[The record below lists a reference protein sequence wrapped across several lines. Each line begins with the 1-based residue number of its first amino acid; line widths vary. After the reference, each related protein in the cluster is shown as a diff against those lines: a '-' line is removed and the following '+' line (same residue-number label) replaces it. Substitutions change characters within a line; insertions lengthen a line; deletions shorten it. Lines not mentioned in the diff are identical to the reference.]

1 MKKIIAIFLVLF
13 LATGCDGD
21 SEMLSCSNTTTQNG
35 IITKTGYD
43 VEYVDDE
50 VKFVTIT
57 YDYSVADDVD
67 GVNADTDGLSENKHN
82 NNVRART
89 NNNDNNMDNN
99 QNNSNS
105 NNTNGDNNTRNAD
118 GNNTTTG
125 NNNDNTSTYGNTD
138 GNGVTNNNNT
148 NGNNT
153 TTGNMNG
160 NNNNGSINNHNG
172 TTTDDIVD
180 GVVGDALDTAVDSV
194 RETIL
199 DIAGIRNNY
208 ENQLSTYDNI
218 EGFSYD
224 VDVNNDNE
232 YRIIYKID
240 MTKISDTDL
249 ALFNV
254 SRDFSGME
262 SNYED
267 LGYTCR

>member
-67 GVNADTDGLSENKHN
+67 GVNADTDGLSENKDN

-105 NNTNGDNNTRNAD
+105 NNTNGDNNNTRNAD
-118 GNNTTTG
+118 
-125 NNNDNTSTYGNTD
+125 
-138 GNGVTNNNNT
+138 
-148 NGNNT
+148 GNNT

>member
-67 GVNADTDGLSENKHN
+67 GVNADTDGLSENKDN
-82 NNVRART
+82 NNARART

-105 NNTNGDNNTRNAD
+105 NNTNGDNNNTRNAD
-118 GNNTTTG
+118 
-125 NNNDNTSTYGNTD
+125 
-138 GNGVTNNNNT
+138 
-148 NGNNT
+148 GNNT

>member
-67 GVNADTDGLSENKHN
+67 GVNADTDGLSENEDN
-82 NNVRART
+82 NNARART

-99 QNNSNS
+99 LNNSNGNNATNDNNMTNGNTNS
-105 NNTNGDNNTRNAD
+105 NN
-118 GNNTTTG
+118 
-125 NNNDNTSTYGNTD
+125 NNNDGA
-138 GNGVTNNNNT
+138 
-148 NGNNT
+148 
-153 TTGNMNG
+153 
-160 NNNNGSINNHNG
+160 INNHNG

-240 MTKISDTDL
+240 MNKISDTDL